1 MTGHDKPERVTVVA
15 AHRSAYPDPIRFEPG
30 DALGLGGRD
39 AEFPGWIR
47 VTTADGKVGW
57 APAQSL
63 TAVSPA
69 RGLAPPHYSA
79 RELDTVTGEVLLCH
93 RELNDWLW
101 VENARGERGWV
112 PKRTTDAG

>member
-1 MTGHDKPERVTVVA
+1 MRVTVVA
-15 AHRSAYPDPIRFEPG
+15 AHRSAYPDPIGFEPG
-30 DALGLGGRD
+30 DSLMLGRRD
-39 AEFPGWIR
+39 AGFPGWVR

-57 APAQSL
+57 APEQYIEADS
-63 TAVSPA
+63 TD
-69 RGLAPPHYSA
+69 RGVATMSYTA

-101 VENARGERGWV
+101 VENARGECGWV